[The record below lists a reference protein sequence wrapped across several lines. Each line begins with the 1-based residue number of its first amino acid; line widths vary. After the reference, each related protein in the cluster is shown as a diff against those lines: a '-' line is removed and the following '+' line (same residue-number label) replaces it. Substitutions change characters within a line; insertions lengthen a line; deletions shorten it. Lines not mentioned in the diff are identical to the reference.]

1 MMKKLYQ
8 KYRRIFWYGVSGVI
22 TTAVNFV
29 VYWICVH
36 VIGINVLTGSV
47 IGWIVSVMAAYLTN
61 RAWVFESHAAGF
73 IQKFLELVKFYACR
87 AGTGG
92 ADLAGMWLFVT
103 VFQFPDMPVKV
114 VLNIVIIVLNYVFSK
129 AFVFR
134 KSGSS
139 G

>member
-8 KYRRIFWYGVSGVI
+8 KYKSIFWYGVSGVI
-22 TTAVNFV
+22 TTAVNFI

-36 VIGINVLTGSV
+36 KIGINVLTGSV
-47 IGWIVSVMAAYLTN
+47 IGWILSVLTAYLTN
-61 RAWVFESHAAGF
+61 RAWVFENCAAGF
-73 IQKFLELVKFYACR
+73 MQKLVELVKFYACR

-103 VFQFPDMPVKV
+103 ILQFPDMPVKV
-114 VLNIVIIVLNYVFSK
+114 VLNIVIIILNYIFSK
-129 AFVFR
+129 VFVFR
-134 KSGSS
+134 NSGAS